1 MREPTIDQ
9 AAGLRRL
16 GTRQPVNV
24 IAITGGKG
32 GVGKTVVAVNLGA
45 ALAAQGRSTMLL
57 DADFGLANVDVLL
70 GLSARLNLE
79 HVVNGECALDDVIV
93 TAPCGL
99 RVVPAASGSVG
110 MASLGRAQHAGLVHS
125 FSRLLEPLDVLLVD
139 TAAGVGDAVITFS
152 EAAQRVVV
160 VVCDEPASLTDAYG
174 LIKALS
180 RRQSG
185 CRFEI
190 VANMVDNAAQ
200 GRVLYEKLLRVCDR
214 FLGLTPS
221 YFGYVPYD
229 EYSAPRD
236 PRSDDRR
243 RGVPEQ
249 PVGARAVAPR
259 GRRRELEP
267 ESRRARRNRVLHGT
281 DVAAARAAR
290 GDRCG
295 MNAGYHNPDRARTC
309 RRSTSSCSSTASS

>member
-1 MREPTIDQ
+1 MREVTIDQ

-16 GTRQPVNV
+16 GARQPVNV

-32 GVGKTVVAVNLGA
+32 GVGKTVLAVNLGA

-57 DADFGLANVDVLL
+57 DADLGLANVDVLL
-70 GLSARLNLE
+70 GLNARLNLE
-79 HVVNGECALDDVIV
+79 HVINGECALDDVIV

-110 MASLGRAQHAGLVHS
+110 MASLGRAQHAGLVHA

-190 VANMVDNAAQ
+190 VANMVDHAAQ

-214 FLGLTPS
+214 FLGITPS
-221 YFGYVPYD
+221 YFGHVPYD
-229 EYSAPRD
+229 EYLRRAIRAQTTVVEAFPSSPSARELARLAAAAATWSPK
-236 PRSDDRR
+236 P
-243 RGVPEQ
+243 
-249 PVGARAVAPR
+249 GARGGIEFFMERMLRPHAPLA
-259 GRRRELEP
+259 E
-267 ESRRARRNRVLHGT
+267 T
-281 DVAAARAAR
+281 AA
-290 GDRCG
+290 G
-295 MNAGYHNPDRARTC
+295 
-309 RRSTSSCSSTASS
+309 